1 MSISKDPVDIS
12 GAGMSILGP
21 IQEPKFFENDLAKL
35 ILSDFDKSE
44 GLTHI
49 FPPYCLLKGY

>member
-1 MSISKDPVDIS
+1 MSISKDPVDIL

-49 FPPYCLLKGY
+49 PPYCLLKGY